1 MGNKRL
7 GNLNE
12 RVELAADAVLQANGS
27 VGPLELL
34 MEMRLLS
41 PSHFT
46 SWQKGIIPALDD
58 VIQGSPEKLQRSF
71 EYFRQWAWNR
81 EMKAIKI
88 PYQRNTP
95 AGTVSLHVTSSGDSA
110 LEDFY
115 QTRYVPGELST
126 AKTEHTVAKM
136 GKPQDI
142 VVFET
147 VSRSVICPECKN
159 ELSKGDFLFME
170 KGQPLCLSC
179 ADLDHLDY
187 LPSGNAA
194 LTRRARKY
202 SRLSAIVVRFARARG
217 RYERQGILVEPEAI
231 DKAEQECLGDEE
243 KRMARRER
251 EAMRHAEQDEKL
263 VAEMAQ
269 SIRRIYPGCPAE
281 ESEKIA
287 RHTALRGSGRVG
299 RSAAGRSLEEQ
310 AIELAVAAWIRHQWT
325 EYDELL
331 CSGYERLDA
340 RDLIRHKA
348 QEIISRWK
356 DR

>member
-7 GNLNE
+7 DNLKE
-12 RVELAADAVLQANGS
+12 RVELAAEAALKTSGS

-34 MEMRLLS
+34 VEMRLLA

-46 SWQKGIIPALDD
+46 SWRKGIIPALED

-71 EYFRQWAWNR
+71 EHFRQWARNR
-81 EMKAIKI
+81 GMKPVKI
-88 PYQRNTP
+88 PYHQNSP
-95 AGTVSLHVTSSGDSA
+95 GGTVSLHVTLSGDPA

-115 QTRYVPGELST
+115 RTRYIPDVLST
-126 AKTEHTVAKM
+126 VKTEQTVAKI

-147 VSRSVICPECKN
+147 VSRSVICTECRN
-159 ELSKGDFLFME
+159 ELTKGDFLFME

-179 ADLDHLDY
+179 ADLDYLDY

-202 SRLSAIVVRFARARG
+202 SRLSAVVVRFARARK
-217 RYERQGILVEPEAI
+217 RYERQGILVEPDAI
-231 DKAEQECLGDEE
+231 AKAEQECLDDEDQ
-243 KRMARRER
+243 RMARRER
-251 EAMRHAEQDEKL
+251 EATRRAAQDEKL

-269 SIRRIYPGCPAE
+269 SIRRIYPGCSAE

-287 RHTALRGSGRVG
+287 CHTALRGSGRVG
-299 RSAAGRSLEEQ
+299 RSAAGRNLEEQ
-310 AIELAVAAWIRHQWT
+310 AIELAVTAWIRHQWT

-331 CSGYERLDA
+331 YRGYERLDA
-340 RDLIRHKA
+340 RDLIRHKV

-356 DR
+356 DK